1 MNGRHG
7 CQSRGMTSV
16 VANVLLVAIA
26 IVLAVTITVFAF
38 GFSENMPDATAEA
51 SVDFEPAPVGLEVTP
66 RALGTDVDVLLNG
79 ERVTGFA
86 ANESGV
92 TRLVP
97 TSPGDRVTVVSRG
110 EESSVLVTEEIDER
124 SEAGDFVAHY
134 RFDSGSGATLVDR
147 SGNGN
152 DGTIRGSPAWVTDG
166 FGSALAFDAS
176 DDHVD
181 VTNLGV
187 DAVSVDE
194 FTVAVAYRQ
203 DGSTG
208 RVNQLVEHHAGG
220 NEWFLETE
228 GGSTGGRY
236 DLDYAVNY
244 PSDQLSTNGGYA
256 TGSTH
261 VAVGTY
267 DGSTYELFV
276 DGQRV
281 GSDSYASSVDM
292 GDMVIGADAPG
303 GSSQHFDGRIYEV
316 RLYHHAFGEESVA
329 TVTNAMD

>member
-1 MNGRHG
+1 MNCRAPGNRA
-7 CQSRGMTSV
+7 MTSV
-16 VANVLLVAIA
+16 LANVLLVAIA
-26 IVLAVTITVFAF
+26 IVLAVTITVF
-38 GFSENMPDATAEA
+38 GFSFAENVPDATAEA

-134 RFDSGSGATLVDR
+134 RFDSGSGTTLVDR

-152 DGTIRGSPAWVTDG
+152 DGTIQGSPAWVADG
-166 FGSALAFDAS
+166 FGSALEFTGS
-176 DDHVD
+176 NDHVD
-181 VTNLGV
+181 VTDLGV
-187 DAVSVDE
+187 DAMSVDE

-203 DGSTG
+203 DGSTD
-208 RVNQLVEHHAGG
+208 RVNQLVEHHSGG

-228 GGSTGGRY
+228 GGSTSGTY

-244 PSDQLSTNGGYA
+244 PSDQLSTSQGYA
-256 TGSTH
+256 TGTTH
-261 VAVGTY
+261 VAVATY
-267 DGSTYELFV
+267 DGSKYELFV
-276 DGQRV
+276 DGQ
-281 GSDSYASSVDM
+281 GAGTGSYASSVDM
-292 GDMVIGADAPG
+292 GDLVIGADAPG
-303 GSSQHFDGRIYEV
+303 GSSQYFDGRIYEI
-316 RLYHHAFGEESVA
+316 RLYYQAFDEESVT
-329 TVTNAMD
+329 TVTDAMD